1 MTPTRNATFAQWA
14 EQTYGPSSKP
24 TLNTQMISDV
34 EYLVSVKYLKD
45 LSESG
50 LVFPAKHPST
60 PDSFFSTS
68 PSVERAFHFGS
79 STQTTTPS
87 KTTPTK
93 TKTTPLEIDQHPDPI
108 AVYKRDSS
116 LSSVDQLEYLVK
128 IKIDNFREHVRV
140 HVPLGSH
147 QSRID
152 REEEKR
158 RRMFFEK
165 NGEEA
170 YRVRYIDSD
179 YSGHVEFL
187 YIDPTEVQ
195 WKPIV

>member
-1 MTPTRNATFAQWA
+1 MYN
-14 EQTYGPSSKP
+14 
-24 TLNTQMISDV
+24 
-34 EYLVSVKYLKD
+34 
-45 LSESG
+45 
-50 LVFPAKHPST
+50 
-60 PDSFFSTS
+60 
-68 PSVERAFHFGS
+68 AFHFGA
-79 STQTTTPS
+79 STQTTTPA
-87 KTTPTK
+87 TTN
-93 TKTTPLEIDQHPDPI
+93 TTPLEIGQHPDPI
-108 AVYKRDSS
+108 AVSKRDRS

-128 IKIDNFREHVRV
+128 IKIENFREHVRV
-140 HVPLGSH
+140 HVPLDSH

-187 YIDPTEVQ
+187 YIDPSEVQ
-195 WKPIV
+195 WK